1 MSDGRSPLAW
11 LWGMILCAAVATP
24 AAALDMSDM
33 LIDSI
38 SAHPEVK
45 EKIHVYRQVVSD
57 RQIASSG
64 WRPSVDLQA
73 STGSFETDSPATGNT
88 STDYE
93 SSAVELSL
101 TQNLFSGYST
111 TYQVEQ
117 TDALA
122 RAALFDVYD
131 TADNLALRAI
141 QAYLDVIRQR
151 QLYSLAQDNVAA
163 HERIL
168 AQIRDRNQ
176 SGVGRRSQL
185 QQTEGRLARAQAS
198 LVAQL
203 NNLEDAASRLH
214 EILGRYVDPWSMT
227 PPTTPRLPAKSLDK
241 LIDLALS
248 GHPAMRVAESN
259 VLAAQSEYRR
269 SLSTRYPN
277 LDLRLATEH
286 GEDLDG
292 IPGTTDQSSVTLVL
306 TYNLYRGGRDS
317 AQQQKQISSVYEQK
331 EFAARVRRQV
341 INTLRLAWIADN
353 SLNQQLSYL
362 QTHVIKSGE
371 TVESYREEF
380 FIGQRDLLDLLDAE
394 NELNSARNQYVSA
407 SFDALEARYR
417 VYEGI
422 GILFEGAGVDFK
434 LEDGRLRV
442 ARLDTRGTDKL
453 PIPVDEDADREN
465 DPMDHCDN
473 SLLGLG
479 VNKFGCREDGDLRK
493 LEPSSYK
500 SNTPPAPADDVFEI
514 ESGGILMITPQQL
527 LANDI
532 DTDKDTL
539 EVVKVSQPKTGRL
552 AFDRNKNLIYRS
564 TEDFSGTDSFSYTV
578 TDTKGASV
586 SATATVRIRVRQP
599 ATIDLGKVQLVN
611 FEYDRVDL
619 TRYSRTKVDS
629 IIKRVRNTRDVEID
643 IYTHTDSTGSDAYN
657 LDLSQRRANALR
669 QLLVQSGIDPARI
682 NAVGK
687 GEANPIADNST
698 VAGQAINR
706 RAEFIFKT
714 NTQLE

>member
-1 MSDGRSPLAW
+1 MSW
-11 LWGMILCAAVATP
+11 LWGLILCIAVATP
-24 AAALDMSDM
+24 ARALDMDDM

-57 RQIASSG
+57 QRIASSG

-73 STGSFETDSPATGNT
+73 STGSFETESPATGNT
-88 STDYE
+88 STDYD
-93 SSAVELSL
+93 SSSVELSL
-101 TQNLFSGYST
+101 TQNLFNGYST

-117 TDALA
+117 TEALA

-141 QAYLDVIRQR
+141 QAYLDVLRQR
-151 QLYSLAQDNVAA
+151 RLYTLAQENVAA

-214 EILGRYVDPWSMT
+214 EILGRYVDPWGMT
-227 PPTTPRLPAKSLDK
+227 PPSTPRLPADSLDM

-259 VLAAQSEYRR
+259 VLAAQSEHRR

-286 GEDLDG
+286 GDDLDG
-292 IPGTTDQSSVTLVL
+292 IPGATDETSVTLVL

-317 AQQQKQISSVYEQK
+317 AEQQKRISAVYEQK

-341 INTLRLAWIADN
+341 INTLRLAWIADT
-353 SLNQQLSYL
+353 SLTRQLSYL

-394 NELNSARNQYVSA
+394 NELNSARNQYAVA
-407 SFDALEARYR
+407 RFDALEARYR

-422 GILFEGAGVDFK
+422 GILFEGAGVDFQ
-434 LEDGRLRV
+434 LDEGRLRV
-442 ARLDTRGTDKL
+442 ARLDTAVVDEL

-473 SLLGLG
+473 SLRGLG
-479 VNKFGCREDGDLRK
+479 VNEFGCREEGDLGK
-493 LEPSSYK
+493 LKPQAFK
-500 SNTPPAPADDVFEI
+500 SNTPPVPADDVFEI
-514 ESGGILMITPQQL
+514 DSGGILIITLQQL
-527 LANDI
+527 IAND
-532 DTDKDTL
+532 TDADEDPL
-539 EVVKVSQPKTGRL
+539 EVVEVSQPKTGRL
-552 AFDRNKNLIYRS
+552 AFNRDKNLVYRS
-564 TEDFSGTDSFSYTV
+564 TEDFSGTDSFEYTV
-578 TDTKGASV
+578 TDTRGASV
-586 SATATVRIRVRQP
+586 TATATVRIRVRQP
-599 ATIDLGKVQLVN
+599 ENIDLDRVQLLN

-619 TRYSRTKVDS
+619 TRYSRSKVSS
-629 IIKRVRNTRDVEID
+629 IIEHIRDTRDVEID

-657 LDLSQRRANALR
+657 LALSQRRANALR

-682 NAVGK
+682 HAVGK
-687 GEANPIADNST
+687 GETSPIADNST
-698 VAGQAINR
+698 SAGQAINR
-706 RAEFIFKT
+706 RAELIFKSGT
-714 NTQLE
+714 DL